1 MSADGQNDAKND
13 NSSTISVKIFPYI
26 IEKLH
31 NYDRN
36 NRFVYKAGV
45 SGNHLTC
52 SKNTKC

>member
-13 NSSTISVKIFPYI
+13 NSSTISVKLFPYI